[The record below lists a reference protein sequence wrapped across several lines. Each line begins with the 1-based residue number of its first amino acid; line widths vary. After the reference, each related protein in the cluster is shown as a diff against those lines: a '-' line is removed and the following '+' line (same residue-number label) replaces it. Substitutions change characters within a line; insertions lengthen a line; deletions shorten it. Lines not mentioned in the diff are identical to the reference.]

1 MPNSKDK
8 MCKISM
14 SYAEGSSWTAYESLD
29 ICYAGGPHDNPLQSS
44 AFDQMDGDHI
54 DPVQASQFAF
64 ELNFG
69 CQVSITGLFITQ
81 LADGIMGMENDNTA
95 FWKQMYNKRAIPKPE
110 FSLCFWRQDHA
121 ERDGTDAGALT
132 LGGVD
137 TRLHMTPMV
146 YASNLKSGG
155 FYAVHL
161 KAIYLREGG
170 GQSAQLDD
178 MSKMHR
184 LDISESALNSGNV
197 IVDSGTT
204 DSYFTRG
211 LNSAFQSVWK
221 DIMGNSY
228 NHSPVTL
235 TEQDIQAL
243 PTIIIVMQG
252 HKGGVGDEVDAD
264 PNSVPGYVG
273 DAFDGEFE
281 PTDVVLAIPGSH
293 YMEFD
298 PDSGKYVARFYTDE
312 HSGSV
317 LGANA
322 MMGHDIYFD
331 TTHQRIGFAESDC
344 DYNGLVLKAGGKS
357 ISVAP
362 EEQAVKK
369 TEVPAE
375 TPQENDEDDYEEEY
389 DDKEYNDE
397 EYNDEEYGDD
407 GEEWTSVDPEEKSG
421 SGDSTGG
428 SSSGKGGISTFT
440 DMANEI
446 LDDMKHECSSASCR
460 GVAAFLILA
469 AASFVLLMIR
479 RTIAR
484 RRVVRQYQ
492 EAELEIS
499 DLALDSEGSD
509 EDFGYED
516 DPSSLPRIS

>member
-1 MPNSKDK
+1 
-8 MCKISM
+8 M
-14 SYAEGSSWTAYESLD
+14 S
-29 ICYAGGPHDNPLQSS
+29 
-44 AFDQMDGDHI
+44 
-54 DPVQASQFAF
+54 
-64 ELNFG
+64 
-69 CQVSITGLFITQ
+69 
-81 LADGIMGMENDNTA
+81 
-95 FWKQMYNKRAIPKPE
+95 
-110 FSLCFWRQDHA
+110 
-121 ERDGTDAGALT
+121 
-132 LGGVD
+132 
-137 TRLHMTPMV
+137 PMV

-170 GQSAQLDD
+170 GPSAQIEDD
-178 MSKMHR
+178 DVDKMHR

-211 LNSAFQSVWK
+211 LNAAFQKVWK
-221 DIMGNSY
+221 EIMGNSY

-235 TEQDIQAL
+235 TEKEIREL
-243 PTIIIVMQG
+243 PTIIVVMRG
-252 HKGGVGDEVDAD
+252 HQGGVGDEVDAD
-264 PNSVPGYVG
+264 PSTVPGYVG

-293 YMEFD
+293 YMEYD

-312 HSGSV
+312 NSGSV

-344 DYNGLVLKAGGKS
+344 DYNSLVLKEGGKS

-369 TEVPAE
+369 TELPAE
-375 TPQENDEDDYEEEY
+375 TPQENYEEDY
-389 DDKEYNDE
+389 DDE
-397 EYNDEEYGDD
+397 EYNDEAYEDD
-407 GEEWTSVDPEEKSG
+407 AEEWTSSVDPEEKSG
-421 SGDSTGG
+421 SGGSSSG
-428 SSSGKGGISTFT
+428 SSSGKDGISTFT
-440 DMANEI
+440 DMANGI

-516 DPSSLPRIS
+516 DPPSLPRIS